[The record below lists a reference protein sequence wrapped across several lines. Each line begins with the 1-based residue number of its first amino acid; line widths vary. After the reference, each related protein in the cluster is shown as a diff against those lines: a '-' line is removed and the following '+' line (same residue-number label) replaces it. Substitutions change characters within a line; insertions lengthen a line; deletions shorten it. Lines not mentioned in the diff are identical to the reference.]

1 MESNIT
7 NFNFEE
13 AQNALKT
20 ELKPERYLHSIGV
33 METAV
38 ELAKRFGADEHKAK
52 IAGLLHDCAKNIDA
66 LRSYGICDLLGIELD
81 DVVKK
86 SYKLVHQYLGA
97 ELAKMRYGI
106 DDEEILSAIRV
117 HTTAKEEMS
126 LLDKIIYLADFIEPN
141 RDKDPFEGLDE
152 LRKLC
157 KTDIDEAMLFA
168 LDISIKSIVER
179 KMLLHMDTVLARNW
193 FLSKK
198 ISKTLEK

>member
-117 HTTAKEEMS
+117 HTTAKEDMS

-141 RDKDPFEGLDE
+141 RDKEPFDGLDK
-152 LRKLC
+152 LREIC
-157 KTDIDEAMLFA
+157 ENDIDEAMLFA

>member
-1 MESNIT
+1 MESSII

-13 AQNALKT
+13 AQNALET
-20 ELKPERYLHSIGV
+20 ELKPKRYLHSIGV
-33 METAV
+33 METAI
-38 ELAKRFGADEHKAK
+38 ELAERFGADAGKAK
-52 IAGLLHDCAKNIDA
+52 IAGLLHDCAKNIDPV
-66 LRSYGICDLLGIELD
+66 RSYGICELLGIELD
-81 DVVKK
+81 DVAKK

-117 HTTAKEEMS
+117 HTTAKEDMS

-141 RDKDPFEGLDE
+141 RDKEPFDGLDE

-157 KTDIDEAMLFA
+157 ETDIDEAMLFA

>member
-1 MESNIT
+1 MESSII
-7 NFNFEE
+7 NFNFED

-33 METAV
+33 METAT
-38 ELAKRFGADEHKAK
+38 ELAERFGADEHKAK

-66 LRSYGICDLLGIELD
+66 LRSYGICELLGIELD
-81 DVVKK
+81 DVAKK

-106 DDEEILSAIRV
+106 DDKEILSAIRT
-117 HTTAKEEMS
+117 HTTAKEDMS

-141 RDKDPFEGLDE
+141 RDKKPFDGLDE

-157 KTDIDEAMLFA
+157 ETDIDEAMLFA
-168 LDISIKSIVER
+168 LDISIKSIAER
-179 KMLLHMDTVLARNW
+179 NMLLHMDTVLARNW